1 MVDATTQAAL
11 EAPVLYWRAL
21 IYADISDDVLRATTG
36 IYDKTISSSGDSEL
50 DGTYESYSHS
60 VIDVGPVRHNETG
73 SDTVTVTLNGIA
85 VNLDPVLDRFDDQ
98 IYDRFASPLR
108 VRTSGLLDVIGD
120 KSRWQGRAARL
131 WFYCVDEDE
140 AQVGSI
146 VPYYTGYMN
155 DVIISGSAEE
165 QRITLTIENYLAS
178 LSGAQNKTYMMQNL
192 YDSGDQSANATLG
205 AANGMGSGSGS
216 GLVIGGA
223 VSFNERGNERL
234 L

>member
-216 GLVIGGA
+216 GLVVGGA

>member
-21 IYADISDDVLRATTG
+21 IYADIVDDVLRATTG
-36 IYDKTISSSGDSEL
+36 IYDKTVSSSGDSEL
-50 DGTYESYSHS
+50 DGTYESFSHS
-60 VIDVGPVRHNETG
+60 VIDIGPVRHNETG

-131 WFYCVDEDE
+131 WFYCVDADE
-140 AQVGSI
+140 TQVGSI

-155 DVIISGSAEE
+155 DVIISGSSEE

-205 AANGMGSGSGS
+205 AANGMGTGSGS